1 MSQTAAPV
9 GIARPRLAPGLR
21 ASLVAALLT
30 TLGCASEGSANT
42 VWAQPAGEMP
52 LPVAADD
59 APSVDPPTSDS
70 VAPRTPALEL
80 EAKYV
85 DAATKLTALAEDDT
99 RAWDRLAYVA
109 DTFGHRLS
117 GSKALE
123 QTIDWAIETM
133 AADGLTDA
141 RREKVMV
148 PHWVR
153 GKESAE
159 ILGPVKRPL
168 PVLGLGMTVGTP
180 GRGITAEVIVVADLD
195 ELDRR
200 ASELAGKIVVINQ
213 AMPGYDHERH
223 DASYGSTVQ
232 IRAHGPSKAGAHGA
246 KAVLVRSVT
255 ASSLRTLHTGALNY
269 AEDQPKIP
277 AAAITPEDAEWF
289 MRMAAR
295 GETIKVRL
303 SLGAKLLPDAVSAN
317 AVAELRGRE
326 KPEEIVVIGGHIDS
340 WDVGDGSTDDGSGCL
355 MAMEAALMLK
365 ELNLIPR
372 RTIRVVLFTNEENG
386 LRGGKAYAQAHADEL
401 HVAGIE
407 SDSGAGAPW
416 GFGVG
421 QSQADLD
428 ALLPYAPLFTT
439 LGADN
444 FVVGGGGADISP
456 LTAEG
461 MLGIALRPDTSHYFD
476 LHHSPADTI
485 DKIPPYHLE
494 RNAAALALMAYILAE
509 RDLPPTPAEPP
520 PAAD

>member
-1 MSQTAAPV
+1 MSQTDAPAKITLTP
-9 GIARPRLAPGLR
+9 GSRAGLR
-21 ASLVAALLT
+21 AGLVGLVGLVSGAAVIVMSP
-30 TLGCASEGSANT
+30 GCATEGSANT
-42 VWAQPAGEMP
+42 VWAQPSGNME
-52 LPVAADD
+52 LPSTTDD
-59 APSVDPPTSDS
+59 APTVAAPTTED
-70 VAPRTPALEL
+70 VAPRAPTL
-80 EAKYV
+80 EAKYIE
-85 DAATKLTALAEDDT
+85 AATKLTALAEADT

-117 GSKALE
+117 GSRALE
-123 QTIDWAIETM
+123 QTIDWAVETM
-133 AADGLTDA
+133 AADGLSDA

-153 GKESAE
+153 GKESAT
-159 ILGPVKRPL
+159 ILGPVNRPL

-180 GRGITAEVIVVADLD
+180 ARGITAEVIVVADLD

-200 ASELAGKIVVINQ
+200 SGELAGKIVVINQ
-213 AMPGYDHERH
+213 AMPGYDYERH

-232 IRAHGPSKAGAHGA
+232 IRAHGASNAGAHGA

-269 AEDQPKIP
+269 DDDKPKIP

-289 MRMAAR
+289 TRMAAR
-295 GETIKVRL
+295 GETIKVHL
-303 SLGAKLLPDAVSAN
+303 QLGAKLLPDAVSAN

-326 KPEEIVVIGGHIDS
+326 KPDEIVVIGGHIDS
-340 WDVGDGSTDDGSGCL
+340 WDVGDGSTDDGSGCV
-355 MAMEAALMLK
+355 MAMEAALMLE
-365 ELNLIPR
+365 ELGLIPR

-386 LRGGKAYAQAHADEL
+386 LRGGKAYAQEHGSEL

-416 GFGVG
+416 GFGIG
-421 QSQADLD
+421 EDQAALD
-428 ALLPYAPLFTT
+428 PLLPYASLFEP
-439 LGADN
+439 LGAN
-444 FVVGGGGADISP
+444 TFVVGGGGADISP

-461 MLGIALRPDTSHYFD
+461 MLGIALRPDSSHYFD

-509 RDLPPTPAEPP
+509 RD
-520 PAAD
+520 